1 MASEPVRDCL
11 PVSARAYRNHGFAL
25 LIVLWTLVLI
35 AFVVAQVTASGR
47 TETRIAENLVDNA
60 IARAAA
66 DGALSEAIFNLSNP
80 RQSERWPLDDKPREL
95 LVGDSHVT
103 LRLENEASW
112 INPNLASPAL
122 MQALLL
128 SLGFNPQIAQSLAA
142 AIAQWVGTA
151 EDPLSPA
158 AVLAAY
164 RAAGLDYQPPG
175 APLESLGE
183 LGRVVGM
190 TADMLA
196 ALRPHLSLYAPAE
209 PSPAGSD
216 PIVQVALAVVAQ
228 SANGL
233 AAVDPTPPDIVTTRI
248 TAVAAGPGK
257 ASVQRVAIVRL
268 GAALA
273 NGYTVLFRGDRVD

>member
-190 TADMLA
+190 TADVLA

-233 AAVDPTPPDIVTTRI
+233 AAVDPTPPDIVTARI